1 MRTALR
7 RQPSGRSDN
16 KKERL
21 MSKNRNTHAASFK
34 NDSSELVMQGVT
46 IRLKFT
52 AKQNEEV
59 LALVRDILKTG
70 WLRRKTA

>member
-1 MRTALR
+1 
-7 RQPSGRSDN
+7 
-16 KKERL
+16 

-52 AKQNEEV
+52 VKQKEEV
-59 LALVRDILKTG
+59 PALVRDILKTG